1 MGPTT
6 DWHASSA
13 RARLIFSA
21 MWSVRLSTYSRRT
34 VARGVN
40 ARVFVC
46 ACADHLSARPPARAP
61 IRPLLPLRY
70 SRLS

>member
-1 MGPTT
+1 MGPTS

-46 ACADHLSARPPARAP
+46 ACADHLSARPRPHPSAP
-61 IRPLLPLRY
+61 SLRY